1 MSSKSY
7 LPSAVTCLRFIAAP
21 LFFYSFSSGQY
32 IISLLIIV
40 FAGVTDILDGYLARK
55 MDSTSTL
62 GTYLDITADFTL
74 IFVSFMAFVVGGWYD
89 SWVLLL
95 IITLFVVFI
104 ASSPLK
110 KPIYDPVG
118 KYLGSFLMGMILLSL
133 LFPQPFIRQI
143 LLIILVLLAIISFI
157 SRFIFLS
164 DTFKV

>member
-7 LPSAVTCLRFIAAP
+7 LPSAVTCLRFIATP
-21 LFFYSFSSGQY
+21 LFFFSFSGGQY

-40 FAGVTDILDGYLARK
+40 FAGVTDILDGYLARR

-62 GTYLDITADFTL
+62 GAYLDVTADFTL
-74 IFVSFMAFVVGGWYD
+74 IFVSFLAFVVRGWYD

-95 IITLFVVFI
+95 ISTLFVVFL
-104 ASSPLK
+104 ASSRLK

-133 LFPQPFIRQI
+133 LFPQPFLRQI
-143 LLIILVLLAIISFI
+143 LLIILVLLSIISLI

-164 DTFKV
+164 GTYKV

>member
-21 LFFYSFSSGQY
+21 LFLYSFSSGQH

-40 FAGVTDILDGYLARK
+40 FAGVTDILDGYLARR

-62 GTYLDITADFTL
+62 GAYLDVTADFTL
-74 IFVSFMAFVVGGWYD
+74 IFVSFLAFVVRGWYD

-95 IITLFVVFI
+95 ISILFVVFL
-104 ASSPLK
+104 ASSRLK

-133 LFPQPFIRQI
+133 LFPQPFLRRI
-143 LLIILVLLAIISFI
+143 LLIILVLLSIISLI
-157 SRFIFLS
+157 SRFIFFS
-164 DTFKV
+164 GTSKV

>member
-7 LPSAVTCLRFIAAP
+7 LPSAVTCLRFIATP
-21 LFFYSFSSGQY
+21 LFFYSFSGGQY

-40 FAGVTDILDGYLARK
+40 FAGVTDILDGYLARR

-62 GTYLDITADFTL
+62 GAYLDVTADFTL
-74 IFVSFMAFVVGGWYD
+74 IFVSFLAFVVRGWYD

-95 IITLFVVFI
+95 ISTLFVVFL
-104 ASSPLK
+104 ASSRLK

-133 LFPQPFIRQI
+133 LFPQPFLRQI
-143 LLIILVLLAIISFI
+143 LLIILVLLSIISLI

-164 DTFKV
+164 GTYKV

>member
-7 LPSAVTCLRFIAAP
+7 LPSAVTCLRFIATP
-21 LFFYSFSSGQY
+21 LFFYSFSGGQY

-40 FAGVTDILDGYLARK
+40 FAGVTDILDGYLARR

-62 GTYLDITADFTL
+62 GAYLDVTADFTL
-74 IFVSFMAFVVGGWYD
+74 IFVSFLAFVVRGWYD

-95 IITLFVVFI
+95 ISTLFVVFL
-104 ASSPLK
+104 ASSRLK

-118 KYLGSFLMGMILLSL
+118 KYLCSFLMGMILLSL
-133 LFPQPFIRQI
+133 LFPQPFLRQI
-143 LLIILVLLAIISFI
+143 LLIILVLLSIISLI

-164 DTFKV
+164 GTYKV